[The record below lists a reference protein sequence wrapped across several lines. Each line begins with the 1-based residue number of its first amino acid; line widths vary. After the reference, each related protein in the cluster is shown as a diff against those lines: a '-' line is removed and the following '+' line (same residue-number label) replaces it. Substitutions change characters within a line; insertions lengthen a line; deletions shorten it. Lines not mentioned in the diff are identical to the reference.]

1 MNRRSFAICML
12 ALLGLGIP
20 GDAAERS
27 LKISIEPGS
36 AYTQKA
42 KMGLMTLTVIP
53 QMAIWIEAEDG
64 RFVDTIYVTKK
75 SATGKW
81 SAAGGSRRPES
92 LPVWSH
98 ARGIK
103 NPDGGYMPDKK
114 SALPDAVSG
123 ATPSKA
129 YEKSWKLPASLV
141 PGIYK
146 IKVELNSSFDWN
158 DSYPDKLPK
167 SHPRYSEV
175 NGQPSVVY
183 EATLEL
189 GRGASGA
196 ASVILKPVGTG
207 ARRGEDGK
215 VSPGLEGLTTAL
227 KLVESIRAEY

>member
-1 MNRRSFAICML
+1 MNRSSFAICVL
-12 ALLGLGIP
+12 ALLALGLP
-20 GDAAERS
+20 GEAAESS
-27 LKISIEPGS
+27 LKVSIEPGS
-36 AYTQKA
+36 AYTHKA

-53 QMAIWIEAEDG
+53 QMAIWIEAKDG
-64 RFVDTIYVTKK
+64 RFIDTIYVTKK

-81 SAAGGSRRPES
+81 SAAGGSRRPEA

-114 SALPDAVSG
+114 GALPDAISG
-123 ATPSKA
+123 ATPTKSFD
-129 YEKSWKLPASLV
+129 KSWKLPASLV

-158 DSYPDKLPK
+158 DYYPDKLPK
-167 SHPRYSEV
+167 SHARWSEV

-183 EATLEL
+183 EGAIRL
-189 GRGASGA
+189 GGGA
-196 ASVILKPVGTG
+196 ASVRLEPVGKG
-207 ARRGEDGK
+207 SLRGEDGK
-215 VSPGLEGLTTAL
+215 VAPELEGLTTAL